1 MPEEGRERK
10 REKRRKKH
18 HLIGPAFPREAA
30 PVLDFIFIM
39 LKNI

>member
-1 MPEEGRERK
+1 MPGEGKERK
-10 REKRRKKH
+10 GEKRRKKH
-18 HLIGPAFPREAA
+18 HLIGPAFPRQAV